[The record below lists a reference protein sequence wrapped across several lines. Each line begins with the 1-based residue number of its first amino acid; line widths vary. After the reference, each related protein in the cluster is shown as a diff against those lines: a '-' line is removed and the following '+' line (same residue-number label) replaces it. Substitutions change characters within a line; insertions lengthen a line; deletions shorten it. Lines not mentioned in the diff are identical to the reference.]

1 MSLAPGRRPV
11 LCPCT
16 DHLIASRKDAND
28 EERNDARLGA
38 DKINLHPSAASDL
51 YALRTTLAYSCSLI
65 CSSATDQ
72 YRPYL
77 VAVCPYLVL
86 AWLGL
91 SVFFS
96 SCVRAVLVMDLAR
109 TQDGANEQCQKES

>member
-91 SVFFS
+91 SVFFQLRTS
-96 SCVRAVLVMDLAR
+96 SSSDGSR
-109 TQDGANEQCQKES
+109 QDSGRG